1 MSGADP
7 VGNCERRRS
16 RLGGALAARRQTVVV
31 TAAEVDDDTVRVRR
45 RGGCRLGGVAL
56 AEAVSYPLVE
66 VVGATVSHHDD
77 AMTNSSDRVSCAA
90 AERAFG
96 PGQDDVHRGNDNQA
110 HRLPVIQADRRDFAS
125 EQPLTPRSIKDMA
138 DDDAG
143 EPIDPFAGLPLFGD
157 ISRALSGQ
165 GPLNWDAA
173 RQFAVLAATG
183 GGGMLGG
190 GAPIAS
196 PNVDPA
202 VRIKYAELASIA
214 RLHVADVMQLE
225 VPETEPSVAT
235 PEQWAQQTLEAYR
248 PLFTDLATS
257 LGPSDDL
264 PAEVATDPMAQM
276 MASIGKLMAPAM
288 LGMSVGSMVGNL
300 ARRAFGVYDLPIPRP
315 TPALILVP
323 TTIDT
328 FAAEWSIDL
337 DEMRLWV
344 LAHELAGLTLLSIAH
359 IADHLRSLV
368 QRHVGAFRP
377 DSGAISDKLTSLD
390 VTADDPM
397 AMLQQ
402 AFGDPEVLL
411 GAVRSPEQLALE
423 PELDAAV
430 AVTIGVIDWTVDAVA
445 VRMIGGNALQIAE
458 AARRRRAE
466 TSPDDLFVERLLG
479 IRLGSEQTARGK
491 AFVQGVV
498 DRAGEHGLAALFN
511 DPAAIPT
518 PNEIEAP
525 GLWLARVGDG

>member
-1 MSGADP
+1 
-7 VGNCERRRS
+7 
-16 RLGGALAARRQTVVV
+16 
-31 TAAEVDDDTVRVRR
+31 
-45 RGGCRLGGVAL
+45 
-56 AEAVSYPLVE
+56 
-66 VVGATVSHHDD
+66 
-77 AMTNSSDRVSCAA
+77 
-90 AERAFG
+90 
-96 PGQDDVHRGNDNQA
+96 
-110 HRLPVIQADRRDFAS
+110 
-125 EQPLTPRSIKDMA
+125 MA

-143 EPIDPFAGLPLFGD
+143 DPIDPFAGLPLFGD

-173 RQFAVLAATG
+173 RQFAMLAATG
-183 GGGMLGG
+183 ADPLGG
-190 GAPIAS
+190 TQPTAS
-196 PNVDPA
+196 PNVDPS
-202 VRIKYAELASIA
+202 VRIKYAELAAIA
-214 RLHVADVMQLE
+214 RPHVADVMQLE
-225 VPETEPSVAT
+225 VPATEPTVAT
-235 PEQWAQQTLEAYR
+235 PEQWAHQTLEAYR
-248 PLFTDLATS
+248 PLFTELATS

-264 PAEVATDPMAQM
+264 PAEAAADPMAQM

-315 TPALILVP
+315 TPALTLVP
-323 TTIDT
+323 ATIDR
-328 FAAEWSIDL
+328 FADEWSIDL

-344 LAHELAGLTLLSIAH
+344 LAHELAGLTLLSIEH
-359 IADHLRSLV
+359 IAAHLRGLV

-377 DSGAISDKLTSLD
+377 DSGAISEKLGSLD
-390 VTADDPM
+390 ISASDPM

-411 GAVRSPEQLALE
+411 GAVRSPEQLAME

-458 AARRRRAE
+458 AVRRRRAE
-466 TSPDDLFVERLLG
+466 VSPDDVFVERLLG

-498 DRAGEHGLAALFN
+498 DRAGEHGLAPLFN
-511 DPAAIPT
+511 DPAAVPT
-518 PNEIEAP
+518 PNEIVAP
-525 GLWLARVGDG
+525 GLWLARVAGD